1 MNQRLVRLVALTLS
15 LTLVALTLALTGCAP
30 RQTQEEGFKFTRS
43 VEIVVPWGTGG
54 GADTTVRAFVPALEK
69 ALGVAVVVNNVS
81 GGGGVLGFEHA
92 YRQPADGYTFMLG
105 TQSHLLAYHQ
115 ALTTVNPVEAFVPV
129 VRLVHDTN
137 IIVASAR
144 APFKNFDEL
153 LAYIRANPGVV
164 KAGVLTV
171 TGLDAFM
178 IKQTFQQAGVEVP
191 LVPFSTGAELNA
203 AILGGHVHLA
213 VVGPAEV
220 KGLLAAGDMQAIIVA
235 AEKRISM
242 LPDVTATGEKGIE
255 SFLGPMRIIF
265 AKQGTPEAAIKAFEA
280 AAVTA
285 HASAEF
291 QTWMKAN
298 ALDQRPAFA
307 NSADI
312 KTIWAEQNTTLKALY
327 EQSK

>member
-1 MNQRLVRLVALTLS
+1 MNKRLIRLVTLVLSVALVS
-15 LTLVALTLALTGCAP
+15 LTLVLAGCAP
-30 RQTQEEGFKFTRS
+30 RQTQEEGFKFARS

-54 GADTTVRAFVPALEK
+54 GADTTVRAFAPALEK

-92 YRQPADGYTFMLG
+92 YRQPADGYTFMLS
-105 TQSHLLAYHQ
+105 TQSHLLAYFQGH
-115 ALTTVNPVEAFVPV
+115 TTVNPIEAFVPV

-137 IIVASAR
+137 ILVASAK
-144 APFKNFDEL
+144 APFKSFDEL
-153 LAYIRANPGVV
+153 LAYVRANPGVV

-178 IKQTFQQAGVEVP
+178 IRQTFQQAGVDVP

-213 VVGPAEV
+213 VVGPSEV
-220 KGLLAAGDMQAIIVA
+220 KGLLEAGDMQAIIVA

-242 LPDVTATGEKGIE
+242 LPEVPATGEKGIA
-255 SFLGPMRIIF
+255 SYLGPMRGIF
-265 AKQGTPEAAIKAFEA
+265 AKNGTPEAAIKAFEA

-291 QTWMKAN
+291 QAWMKAN

-307 NSADI
+307 NSADLAV
-312 KTIWAEQNTTLKALY
+312 IWAEQNTTLKALY